1 MYKNVGNKILRNGLF
16 LPFVSPKK
24 SGGPK
29 TFSKI
34 FLPAVLALQ
43 NTHQQDPDK
52 PTDKKSYNKP
62 PDKFHVLTLL

>member
-1 MYKNVGNKILRNGLF
+1 MYKNVGIKILRNGLF

-24 SGGPK
+24 SGCPK

-43 NTHQQDPDK
+43 NTHQQDPNK
-52 PTDKKSYNKP
+52 STDKKSYDQAPNKT
-62 PDKFHVLTLL
+62 HVLTLL